1 MDSIRREILLF
12 CASLCVAMLGSSAIA
27 EATYFPFVVSY
38 DAPDNIVNMKGLL
51 KGPIGEDDRV
61 FVKDGHFATSK
72 GPIRFN
78 ATNLTG
84 PANFPSKAYA
94 DRLADRIAR
103 LGMNCVRLHFLDP
116 VKGYGNFMQVSQPC
130 LLENTNDPFDIRFDS
145 AMFDRLDYLVAAFK
159 KRGIYVNL
167 NLHVARF
174 GMQYG
179 LTGLTWLD
187 RDVIESEKKCAREFL
202 SHRNPYTGLTW
213 AEDPVVALVEL
224 NNEDAAFFN
233 FREALAKAKFGFAKF
248 IAEREIEY
256 LKEMKT
262 LLKDE
267 LGCRA
272 PLAGTQLGFTSPY
285 VNSVL
290 DYFDSHEYW
299 CHPQPVCDNWFVP
312 DVPLVNYP
320 TNNPIAWFAP
330 RRAKGYPFTVSE
342 YNKPYPN
349 HTGIEYELLMHA
361 YGAYQDWDGLFQYTY
376 DNRIDSEPD
385 FVEYFFSTVA
395 RTDILV
401 HQPACA
407 ALFLRRDVK
416 PANKMLTVGGTFAD
430 YLKRYSKNNTII
442 DDVTQSSNGKVP
454 YGAGLVT
461 GITFVL
467 EGKETATEIP
477 SLGNVFV
484 SDTGEL
490 EWNASIPDAGYAVIR
505 TANTKAFTGFV
516 RGRTFDLG
524 DGVKLAI
531 GETERDWASV
541 SLVSKDANGFGAS
554 VKARI
559 LLAVTGQAHNTGARF
574 TEVAANFRS
583 DSFPTFSLNVPD
595 AKEQQENNSFKISS
609 RGADWGKGPFLVE
622 GVPATITLPV
632 KSAQCW
638 ALDERGE
645 RMKDVPVG
653 TIDDG
658 ISIAVGP
665 QYRTVWYEIETDAV
679 MPHK

>member
-1 MDSIRREILLF
+1 
-12 CASLCVAMLGSSAIA
+12 MLGSSASA
-27 EATYFPFVVSY
+27 ETTYFPFVVSY
-38 DAPDNIVNMKGLL
+38 DSPDNIVNMKGLL
-51 KGPIGEDDRV
+51 NGPIGEDDRV

-84 PANFPSKAYA
+84 PANLPSKAYA

-130 LLENTNDPFDIRFDS
+130 LLENTGNPFDVRFNA

-187 RDVIESEKKCAREFL
+187 SDVIESEKKFAREFL
-202 SHRNPYTGLTW
+202 THRNPYTGLTW
-213 AEDPVVALVEL
+213 AEDPVVAMIEL

-233 FREALAKAKFGFAKF
+233 FRESLAKAKKGFSKVIAK
-248 IAEREIEY
+248 REIEY
-256 LKEMKT
+256 LKEMKA
-262 LLKDE
+262 LIKDE

-272 PLAGTQLGFTSPY
+272 PLAGTQVGFTSPY

-299 CHPQPVCDNWFVP
+299 CHPQPVCENWFVP
-312 DVPLVNYP
+312 DVPQVNYP
-320 TNNPIAWFAP
+320 TNNSIAWFTA
-330 RRAKGYPFTVSE
+330 RRVKGYPFTVSE
-342 YNKPYPN
+342 YNNPYPN
-349 HTGIEYELLMHA
+349 RTGVEYDLLIRA
-361 YGAYQDWDGLFQYTY
+361 YGAYQNWDGIFQYTY
-376 DNRIDSEPD
+376 DNRVDSEPNY
-385 FVEYFFSTVA
+385 VEYFFSIVA
-395 RTDILV
+395 RTDVLV

-407 ALFLRRDVK
+407 ALYLRGDVK
-416 PANKMLTVGGTFAD
+416 RANKMLTVGGTFAD
-430 YLKRYSKNNTII
+430 YLKRFDKTNTIN
-442 DDVTQSSNGKVP
+442 DDATIASNGKVP
-454 YGAGLVT
+454 YGVGLVT
-461 GITFVL
+461 GLSFEL
-467 EGKETATEIP
+467 EGTKEPAEIP
-477 SLGNVFV
+477 SLSNVLV

-490 EWNASIPDAGYAVIR
+490 EWNTSIPDSGYVAIR

-531 GETERDWASV
+531 GATERDWATV

-554 VKARI
+554 GKARI

-574 TEVAANFRS
+574 TEVPTYFRPEQ
-583 DSFPTFSLNVPD
+583 FPSCSPSAPD
-595 AKEQQENNSFKISS
+595 PKEHQENNSKKIST
-609 RGADWGKGPFLVE
+609 RGEDWGKGPFLVE
-622 GVPATITLPV
+622 GVPATLTLPA
-632 KSAQCW
+632 KSARCW

-645 RMKDVPVG
+645 RAREVPVQTVDSG
-653 TIDDG
+653 V
-658 ISIAVGP
+658 SITVGP
-665 QYRTVWYEIETDAV
+665 QYQTVWYEIETDVAV
-679 MPHK
+679 PHK